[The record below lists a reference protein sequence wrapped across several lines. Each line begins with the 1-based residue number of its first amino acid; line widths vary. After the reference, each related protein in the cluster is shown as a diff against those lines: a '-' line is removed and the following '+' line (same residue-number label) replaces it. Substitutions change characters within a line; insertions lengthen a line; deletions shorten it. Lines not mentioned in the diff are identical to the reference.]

1 MMKNKT
7 IGLITVLLLVITAG
21 CLGEQS
27 QKDSAI
33 LGKYEAPLK
42 SEMSLQNEKVA
53 TPGITD
59 TLDRKIIS
67 TASLTIEVKSVQAAF
82 DDVAKI
88 VQANQGFISSSSTYD
103 TTGRKNGQMTVRVP
117 QKNFY
122 SSIEQVEAL
131 GTVKSKQISGQD
143 VTEEWIDLGAR
154 LGNLNKQETRLA
166 EILKNATTVKDVLEV
181 ERELERVRG
190 EIERLTGRMNYL
202 NQSVEMSTIM
212 VSASEPAPIGGQGWG
227 ITDALSE
234 AVAGFIDSVKG
245 VIIFTGFILPI
256 VVFIAVIYV
265 IALWIKRKILPKLK
279 QVT

>member
-7 IGLITVLLLVITAG
+7 IVLFTILLLVITAG

-27 QKDSAI
+27 QKDSSI
-33 LGKYEAPLK
+33 QGRYEAPLK
-42 SEMSLQNEKVA
+42 SEVSIQGKEQVA
-53 TPGITD
+53 FTESANS
-59 TLDRKIIS
+59 LDRKIIS

-82 DDVAKI
+82 DNIAKI

-103 TTGRKNGQMTVRVP
+103 SGGRKNGQMTVRVP

-190 EIERLTGRMNYL
+190 EIERLTGRLNYL
-202 NQSVEMSTIM
+202 NQSVEMSTIT

-256 VVFIAVIYV
+256 AVFIAVIYV
-265 IALWIKRKILPKLK
+265 IALWIKRKILPRLNR
-279 QVT
+279 